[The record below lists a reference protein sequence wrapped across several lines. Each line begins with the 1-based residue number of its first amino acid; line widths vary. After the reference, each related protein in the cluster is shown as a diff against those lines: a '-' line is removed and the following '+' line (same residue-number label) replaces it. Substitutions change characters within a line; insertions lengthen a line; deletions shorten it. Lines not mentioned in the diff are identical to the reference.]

1 MFDLS
6 AGGILIGLPVSEIP
20 THEIEIQF
28 RLPGFGLERV
38 KIEILRNLGKRQEYP
53 DLYLYT
59 ASFSGEFGRIQEK
72 VLQYIFQVH
81 KKKKT

>member
-1 MFDLS
+1 MLFRS
-6 AGGILIGLPVSEIP
+6 ILIGLPISEIP
-20 THEIEIQF
+20 TRDIEIQF
-28 RLPGFGLERV
+28 SLPSFGSDRV
-38 KIEILRNLGKRQEYP
+38 KIEILRKLSKKRQEYP